1 MKKAMIA
8 LLCAA
13 AAGCAS
19 QDQVSS
25 QTMEQAVA
33 PLTCTRKAQCDAW
46 WQRAQVWI
54 SNHSAYKILTVTDS
68 IIQTDGPSAS
78 RRDLA
83 YEITKT
89 PNNDGS
95 ATIGFAAH
103 CNNMLG
109 CLPNPWEAGANFK
122 QFVRHGP
129 AMQSAPGAS
138 TRPPSPG
145 AAPIRTAPVEPV
157 VPATPAAPAGQGEPI
172 APDSGSSARIIQ

>member
-1 MKKAMIA
+1 MKKTMIA

-25 QTMEQAVA
+25 ETMSRAVA
-33 PLTCTRKAQCDAW
+33 PLTCARRAQCNVW
-46 WQRAQVWI
+46 WQRAQVWV
-54 SNHSAYKILTVTDS
+54 SNHSAYKIRTVTDS
-68 IIQTDGPSAS
+68 IIQTEGPYAS

-109 CLPNPWEAGANFK
+109 CLPNPWEAGADFK

-129 AMQSAPGAS
+129 PMQSAPDAS
-138 TRPPSPG
+138 APAAAPSPD
-145 AAPIRTAPVEPV
+145 AAPIRTAPVESV
-157 VPATPAAPAGQGEPI
+157 SPAGRAEPI
-172 APDSGSSARIIQ
+172 PPDSGTTSRIIQ